1 MLLPGT
7 DLAVTTSSVWMLT
20 LTTQTRGAQKGQ
32 GCRLLRAQE
41 GCPPFARRGPEER
54 QGRREGQ
61 DRARFLRILNV
72 AEES

>member
-1 MLLPGT
+1 
-7 DLAVTTSSVWMLT
+7 MLT
-20 LTTQTRGAQKGQ
+20 FTTQTRGAQKGQ

-41 GCPPFARRGPEER
+41 GRSPFARRGPEER

-72 AEES
+72 AGESQFVVASVNSPLEHS